1 MWWPSALRRY
11 SRYVAALAVFLLVA
25 LFVLSPSARSH
36 LDRLRRDFMAQS
48 LVRKARSEVERSRP
62 DLARAARL
70 AGWAT
75 ELSPQS
81 LPVLRGAAGV
91 FLQARAWD
99 RAAKTLLALGGLT
112 GHLDTYRLG
121 MCYLY
126 LGEEKAGVLLLE
138 NHVSTQRSL
147 HATGRLGDFQLAA
160 VLNDVGYVYAD
171 TGVRLREAL
180 ALTQEAVRRVPL
192 NGNLLDSLGWAYF
205 RLGQYEQAAFYLERA
220 LRQSR
225 EPSADIL
232 YHAGVVHARQGRLLL
247 GRHELQRALALRAEF
262 PEAEAEL
269 RRMHWQLPRPEPV

>member
-1 MWWPSALRRY
+1 
-11 SRYVAALAVFLLVA
+11 
-25 LFVLSPSARSH
+25 
-36 LDRLRRDFMAQS
+36 MAQS
-48 LVRKARSEVERSRP
+48 LVRQAREEVERSRP

-75 ELSPQS
+75 ELSPWS
-81 LPVLRGAAGV
+81 VPVMRSAAVV
-91 FLQARAWD
+91 FLQARAWE
-99 RAAKTLLALGGLT
+99 RAANTLLALGRLT
-112 GHLDTYRLG
+112 GHLDTYQLG

-126 LGEEKAGVLLLE
+126 LGQEKAGVLLLE

-147 HATGRLGDFQLAA
+147 HATGRVSDFQLAV

-180 ALTQEAVRRVPL
+180 ALTQEAVRLVPL
-192 NGNLLDSLGWAYF
+192 NGNLLDSLGWAHY
-205 RLGQYEQAAFYLERA
+205 RLGQHEQAAFYLERA

-225 EPSADIL
+225 EPSAEIF

-247 GRHELQRALALRAEF
+247 ARRELQRALALRADF

-269 RRMHWQLPRPEPV
+269 RRMHWQLPRPEAV